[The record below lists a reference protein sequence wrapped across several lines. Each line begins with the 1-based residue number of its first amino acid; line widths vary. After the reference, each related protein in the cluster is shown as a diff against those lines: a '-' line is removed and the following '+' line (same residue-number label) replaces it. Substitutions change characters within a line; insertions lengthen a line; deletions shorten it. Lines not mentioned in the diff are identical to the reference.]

1 MTLKPL
7 VVLAALAAATV
18 AHAQQPTKFTMQTN
32 WLAIGVRKDEPKL
45 LAWINDWVKTN
56 LKNGKLAAIYKQYH
70 GVDIPTDELLAKTG
84 S

>member
-1 MTLKPL
+1 MPP
-7 VVLAALAAATV
+7 A
-18 AHAQQPTKFTMQTN
+18 

>member
-1 MTLKPL
+1 
-7 VVLAALAAATV
+7 
-18 AHAQQPTKFTMQTN
+18 MQTN
-32 WLAIGVRKDEPKL
+32 WLAIGVRKNEPKL
-45 LAWINDWVKTN
+45 LAWVNDWVKTN